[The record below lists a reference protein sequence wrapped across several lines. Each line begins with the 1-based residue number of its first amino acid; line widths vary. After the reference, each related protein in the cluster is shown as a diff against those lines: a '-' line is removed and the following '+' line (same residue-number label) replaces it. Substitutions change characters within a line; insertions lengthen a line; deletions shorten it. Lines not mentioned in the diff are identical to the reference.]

1 MSGTVYKILD
11 INDFSDS
18 DYNDCLSLMTEQR
31 RQAVDRLRFTNDK
44 IRTVAGEHTAK
55 KMIAERYGVPPEII
69 PFDRTD
75 RGKPFAVG
83 IPVEFSVSH
92 SGAFVLCAVSDKPVG
107 ADIQEHHPVSDK
119 LISRVCTARELAF
132 VAEDGISQEE
142 KLQRFF
148 RVWTGKEAY
157 SKYLGTGIRSLS
169 DIDVFSHEIQRHM
182 TYFQRGSYS
191 VSIYSETEQPP
202 AESR

>member
-83 IPVEFSVSH
+83 IPVECRNSGGIQRQSQRSLCSLRRERQTCGSGH
-92 SGAFVLCAVSDKPVG
+92 SGTSSC
-107 ADIQEHHPVSDK
+107 Q
-119 LISRVCTARELAF
+119 
-132 VAEDGISQEE
+132 
-142 KLQRFF
+142 
-148 RVWTGKEAY
+148 
-157 SKYLGTGIRSLS
+157 
-169 DIDVFSHEIQRHM
+169 
-182 TYFQRGSYS
+182 
-191 VSIYSETEQPP
+191 
-202 AESR
+202 